1 MTGRGI
7 ERRSICNMDISALRA
22 LVALREHA
30 SFARVSERVNLST
43 SAVFCQIRQL
53 EDQLGQKL
61 YERHGKT
68 LLLTATGK
76 SLANYA
82 EEIVHMHNFALSA
95 LMPNGTS
102 SRESVRLG
110 CGPNGSVEIIPYLM
124 QALVKQSPG
133 TEIRMISADDNSLLN
148 DLRSGLLDALL
159 MSLPTETAGLE
170 QKHLWTNELVLVFP
184 PAKLHLFANPKCDD
198 LRNAPFIVYSRP
210 ILMNGAYQQLCC
222 DLGFEPTIV
231 MENDEPDSIKELIKL
246 GLGVSFL
253 PFWNVAEEARKGQL
267 RVVRPPKPLL
277 YEYGLLHRKSEQN
290 AHMLRGLIAVALQW
304 KQWWPLAKYVLPPT
318 ASTSS

>member
-1 MTGRGI
+1 MTGGGI

-30 SFARVSERVNLST
+30 SFARVSERVNLSS

-61 YERHGKT
+61 YERHGKA
-68 LLLTATGK
+68 LHLTATGN
-76 SLANYA
+76 SLATYA
-82 EEIVHMHNFALSA
+82 EEIVHMHNFALST
-95 LMPNGTS
+95 LMQNGAS
-102 SRESVRLG
+102 SRELVRLG
-110 CGPNGSVEIIPYLM
+110 CGPNGSVKIIPYLM

-133 TEIRMISADDNSLLN
+133 TEIRMISADDNSMLN

-159 MSLPTETAGLE
+159 ISIPADTAGLE

-184 PAKLHLFANPKCDD
+184 PAKLHLYKNPKSDD

-210 ILMNGAYQQLCC
+210 ILMHGAYQQLCC

-231 MENDEPDSIKELIKL
+231 MENDELDSIKELIKL

-253 PFWNVAEEARKGQL
+253 PFWNVAEEARRGHL
-267 RVVRPPKPLL
+267 RVVRPPKPQL
-277 YEYGLLHRKSEQN
+277 YKYGLLYRKSEQK
-290 AHMLRGLIAVALQW
+290 AQIGREHA
-304 KQWWPLAKYVLPPT
+304 
-318 ASTSS
+318 

>member
-1 MTGRGI
+1 MTGGGI

-30 SFARVSERVNLST
+30 SFARVSERVNLSS

-61 YERHGKT
+61 YERHGKA
-68 LLLTATGK
+68 LHLTATGN
-76 SLANYA
+76 SPATYA
-82 EEIVHMHNFALSA
+82 EEIVHMHNFALST
-95 LMPNGTS
+95 LMQNGAS
-102 SRESVRLG
+102 SRELVRLG
-110 CGPNGSVEIIPYLM
+110 CGPNGSVKIIPYLM

-133 TEIRMISADDNSLLN
+133 TEIRMISADDNSMLN

-159 MSLPTETAGLE
+159 ISIPADTAGLE

-253 PFWNVAEEARKGQL
+253 PFWNVAKEARKGQL

-277 YEYGLLHRKSEQN
+277 YEYGLLYRKSEQN

-318 ASTSS
+318 ASTS